1 MTTSRTLRVVE
12 YRAVEQAIMA
22 RGVEW
27 DFDPSLDRIA
37 ALMEI
42 LGDPQK
48 SYKVVHIA
56 GTNGKTSTARMT
68 EALLRERNLRVGRYT
83 SPHLQSMR
91 ERISV
96 DGEPLSE
103 ERFTEVY
110 EDIAPYLELIDARV
124 GKLSF
129 FEVLTGMA
137 FAAFAD
143 APVDVAVV
151 ETGMG
156 GTFDATNVADGT
168 VAVITPVALD
178 HTEYLGPDIATI
190 AGEKAGIIKP
200 KATVVLA
207 QQALPAAEVLMRR
220 AAEVGAVVAREGLE
234 FGVLHRELAMGGQLL
249 QLRGLKGVYEDVFL
263 PLYGAHQAGNAAGA
277 LAAVEALTAGD
288 DPLGDEVVRQGFAQ
302 VSSPGRLEVVRR
314 GPTVLVD
321 AAHNPA
327 GMEATVEALTEA
339 FGFTRLVAVVA
350 VMADKDVETI
360 LDLLEPV
367 AEEIVVTRN
376 SSPRSL
382 SPDDLAV
389 RAQAVFGPD
398 RVHIED
404 RLDDAIDTGIGLADQ
419 GDELGS
425 GVLITGSVVTAGDA
439 RVLLKA
445 AR

>member
-234 FGVLHRELAMGGQLL
+234 FGVLHRELAMGGQML

>member
-1 MTTSRTLRVVE
+1 
-12 YRAVEQAIMA
+12 MA

-27 DFDPSLDRIA
+27 NFSPTLDRIT

-42 LGDPQK
+42 LGDPQNA
-48 SYKVVHIA
+48 YQVVHIA
-56 GTNGKTSTARMT
+56 GTNGKTSTARMV

-91 ERISV
+91 ERISI

-110 EDIAPYLELIDARV
+110 QDIAPYLEMIDAKV

-129 FEVLTGMA
+129 FEVLTAMA

-156 GTFDATNVADGT
+156 GTWDATNVADGT
-168 VAVITPVALD
+168 VAVVTPISLD
-178 HTEYLGPDIATI
+178 HTDYLGPDIATI

-200 KATVVLA
+200 KATAVLA
-207 QQALPAAEVLMRR
+207 QQELPAAEVLMRR
-220 AAEVGAVVAREGLE
+220 AAEAGAVVAREGLE
-234 FGVLHRELAMGGQLL
+234 FGVLRRDLAMGGQML
-249 QLRGLKGVYEDVFL
+249 QLRGLKGTYEDVFM
-263 PLYGAHQAGNAAGA
+263 PLYGAHQAGNAAVA

-288 DPLGDEVVRQGFAQ
+288 DPLGEEVVRQAFAQ
-302 VSSPGRLEVVRR
+302 VSSPGRLELVRR
-314 GPTVLVD
+314 GPTILVD

-327 GMEATVEALTEA
+327 GMQATVEAMTEA
-339 FGFTRLVAVVA
+339 FAFTRLIAVVA
-350 VMADKDVETI
+350 VMADKDVDAI

-382 SPDDLAV
+382 SPDDLAA
-389 RAQAVFGPD
+389 RAEAVFGPD
-398 RVHIED
+398 RVHVED
-404 RLDDAIDTGIGLADQ
+404 RLDDAIDKGVALADQ
-419 GDELGS
+419 GDEFGS
-425 GVLITGSVVTAGDA
+425 GVLITGSVVTAGEA
-439 RVLLKA
+439 RLLLKA
-445 AR
+445 GK